1 MANQALLEKLRKSS
15 TIKMADVVS
24 ESPFFNDKDSIPF
37 SIPMLNVAFSGDPDI
52 GFVPGLTTWAGPSK
66 HFKTMFSLLQAKA
79 YMDKYPDAI
88 LLFYDSEFGT
98 PKAYFQ
104 SLGIDMGRVFHTPI
118 TDVEQLK
125 FDIMNQLQNIQR
137 GDHVFILVDSVGNLA
152 SKKEVE
158 DALAEKSTADMTR
171 AKQLKSLGRM
181 VTPHLTIKNI
191 PMTVVNHTY
200 KTLEMFSKDVVGGG
214 TGIYYSSDNIFILG
228 RQQDKE
234 GQGAEAELNGWK
246 FIINIEKSRYV
257 REKTKIPIVVDFESG
272 ISKYS
277 GLLDLA
283 IELSIVVK
291 PKNGWYQIAGEEKLW
306 RRADTN
312 SEAFWGPV
320 FKNTDFKARIREQ
333 YQLGTG
339 AMIQYDDASDT
350 EADE

>member
-1 MANQALLEKLRKSS
+1 MANSALLEKLRKSS
-15 TIKMADVVS
+15 TIKLAEVVS
-24 ESPFFNDKDSIPF
+24 ESPFFNDKDSIPLPV
-37 SIPMLNVAFSGDPDI
+37 PMLNVAFSGDPDV

-98 PKAYFQ
+98 PKKYFQ
-104 SLGIDMGRVFHTPI
+104 SLSIDTSRVFHTPI

-152 SKKEVE
+152 SKKEIE

-181 VTPHLTIKNI
+181 VTPHLTIKDI

-228 RQQDKE
+228 RQH
-234 GQGAEAELNGWK
+234 
-246 FIINIEKSRYV
+246 
-257 REKTKIPIVVDFESG
+257 
-272 ISKYS
+272 
-277 GLLDLA
+277 
-283 IELSIVVK
+283 
-291 PKNGWYQIAGEEKLW
+291 QIHPCP
-306 RRADTN
+306 AD
-312 SEAFWGPV
+312 G
-320 FKNTDFKARIREQ
+320 R
-333 YQLGTG
+333 G
-339 AMIQYDDASDT
+339 
-350 EADE
+350 